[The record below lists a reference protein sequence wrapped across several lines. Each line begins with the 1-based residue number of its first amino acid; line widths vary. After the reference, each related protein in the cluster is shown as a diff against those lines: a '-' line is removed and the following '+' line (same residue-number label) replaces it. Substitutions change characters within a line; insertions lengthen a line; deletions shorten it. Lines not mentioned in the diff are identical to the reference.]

1 MPEAPV
7 NPLIIARGKELFLL
21 IWECLSGRSE
31 WTSVNRFIQDDI
43 SDADRVLVL
52 YAAFYA
58 VNTKCEHCHAA
69 YKRARRLSSQVVEGD
84 DQFCLCSCC
93 QAPSGYS
100 DCVYCHRIEGAL
112 NLLAA
117 VATGSGFTPDQWD
130 DCLRRFRP
138 APIAN
143 IPFVGY
149 LEVRTEIIEEEFQ
162 ISDFEIEDIGL
173 EDYLEDQHIS
183 SALFAEWI
191 KAASLDQAGTLEE
204 PEAENNSDSDTEDEP
219 QPLVVSVNGG

>member
-7 NPLIIARGKELFLL
+7 NPLIIAKGKELFLL

-31 WTSVNRFIQDDI
+31 WTTVNRFIQEP

-130 DCLRRFRP
+130 DCLSRFRP

-149 LEVRTEIIEEEFQ
+149 LEVRTEIIEEEF
-162 ISDFEIEDIGL
+162 
-173 EDYLEDQHIS
+173 
-183 SALFAEWI
+183 
-191 KAASLDQAGTLEE
+191 
-204 PEAENNSDSDTEDEP
+204 
-219 QPLVVSVNGG
+219 

>member
-7 NPLIIARGKELFLL
+7 NPLIISKGKELFLL

-31 WTSVNRFIQDDI
+31 WTAVNRFIQDP

-93 QAPSGYS
+93 QAPYGYS

-162 ISDFEIEDIGL
+162 ISDFQVVDIGL
-173 EDYLEDQHIS
+173 EDYLNDQRIS
-183 SALFAEWI
+183 TILFAEWI

-204 PEAENNSDSDTEDEP
+204 PEAEEDEP
-219 QPLVVSVNGG
+219 QPFVASVNGG

>member
-1 MPEAPV
+1 M
-7 NPLIIARGKELFLL
+7 
-21 IWECLSGRSE
+21 
-31 WTSVNRFIQDDI
+31 
-43 SDADRVLVL
+43 LVL

-93 QAPSGYS
+93 QAPSSYS

-130 DCLRRFRP
+130 DCLSRFEP
-138 APIAN
+138 PPIAN
-143 IPFVGY
+143 IPFVRAPRDATTCMHD
-149 LEVRTEIIEEEFQ
+149 VRIR
-162 ISDFEIEDIGL
+162 DDP
-173 EDYLEDQHIS
+173 DPD
-183 SALFAEWI
+183 
-191 KAASLDQAGTLEE
+191 
-204 PEAENNSDSDTEDEP
+204 NNSKLKLRSKINTIYHTSIRSP
-219 QPLVVSVNGG
+219 APA